1 MWSHGGTGGGPAG
14 RWEQEHRQPPAP
26 SPSPW
31 PRVKQAPLP
40 RAPTSPGVTPCLQVP
55 PIPPP
60 GSPASGAAAPAP
72 SPAPGH
78 PTAPPAAPPTSSC
91 SGESGALCPT
101 RSTQGTL
108 GDVGDTVPPP
118 CTTGER
124 FPRSYVSRQLCQ
136 RHDAGTATVHILKQ
150 HDVYI
155 HTNATAWV
163 EGRWGQHL
171 ERSPNITLHLGE
183 AVKLDPPPDGTPFA
197 KANGRLQLWLPRPQ
211 CHHEEQPPPRRQARF
226 RRVGDGGWTQVTC
239 ETGKGVDGEDD
250 PGLFHPMGCW
260 GSGWGDKHSL
270 GGGLLTTADPV
281 CCELGGT
288 AAFEVQLRHRTQH
301 WSSHWS
307 DWSASIFIPEEILE
321 SPKLNFNLGQL
332 GRNGQRLLQLGWQ
345 RAREAQGEVTYTL
358 RARMPACGCAEE
370 EEVVLGPEETEYNLT
385 LCGAAY
391 DIMLT
396 ATNAAGTSPAWRLH
410 VLAEQDTGSQ
420 KGHRKDEAPWP
431 STTLT
436 SPLPV
441 FCHRAQLP
449 GHQLGGRHG
458 DGALGGADPRLHLL
472 LRTAAGARNP
482 TARALRAG
490 GVPRAQLPGADRHGS
505 SPSPAPS
512 RWLQPRG
519 DGAAPHAGPLEAPAC
534 YWLAVHG
541 RSVEQD
547 WATFAQQHHFVGNTS
562 LAASVRINASA
573 DAAVLRWEPSPRAA
587 CPGALLGYHVCHAAE
602 GDNVTREW
610 WHHRRDKMGDS
621 GRGAL
626 GAAARAL
633 SLTDGEVNASASHYA
648 LRDLKPGT
656 AYRVGI
662 QEMAA
667 GGGGTCSAR
676 WHFQT
681 TAPGVGAAVW
691 SSNLK
696 YLGISLGLPAAALI
710 YQLSKKRLHGMLFP
724 PLPKPTGSEALRF
737 SASEMSQVSCNVH
750 PGMSRVAE
758 TSQHS
763 VPSPQQDKPWKSFVE
778 PSEQLSPG
786 ELLVME
792 LSSEKEA
799 ATSTQPHTPQLSSKE
814 PTELLQPCCEME
826 LPFAYRRQEV
836 PDPEPAGSGGVPT
849 CGPTAAEEGG
859 VGSWGLSQALVPLVL
874 LKPITPQDQEDVG
887 LLQDKVVP

>member
-410 VLAEQDTGSQ
+410 VLAEQDTELSFQDISSVGGTVTARWEALTHGFTFCSERQRVPGTPQPGHCVQGEFLAHSSQEQTGTAAPRAPRPPAGCSHAVTVLLPMQGRWKRRRVTGSPCTAAAWSRTGPPSLSSITLSATVRRDR
-420 KGHRKDEAPWP
+420 GHHNPQCGTEGRTDPQR
-431 STTLT
+431 
-436 SPLPV
+436 PLP
-441 FCHRAQLP
+441 
-449 GHQLGGRHG
+449 
-458 DGALGGADPRLHLL
+458 
-472 LRTAAGARNP
+472 
-482 TARALRAG
+482 
-490 GVPRAQLPGADRHGS
+490 PRAA
-505 SPSPAPS
+505 
-512 RWLQPRG
+512 
-519 DGAAPHAGPLEAPAC
+519 
-534 YWLAVHG
+534 
-541 RSVEQD
+541 
-547 WATFAQQHHFVGNTS
+547 S

-836 PDPEPAGSGGVPT
+836 PDPEPAGTRRMWGCCRTRWCLSDPRDRGQVGPAGSEGVMLRVR
-849 CGPTAAEEGG
+849 EG
-859 VGSWGLSQALVPLVL
+859 
-874 LKPITPQDQEDVG
+874 
-887 LLQDKVVP
+887 